1 MRFEWEVTEDAFSS
15 QGLSSLSF
23 SAHSWEDLGLCHFQG
38 QVLSRTVR
46 VRGTPKEKGRPPSVF
61 HILLPQ
67 AGLTAQES
75 LAGGRAKRGAI
86 SQRRMSAA
94 VSGMQWCPEEP
105 LAVMMM
111 GI

>member
-1 MRFEWEVTEDAFSS
+1 M
-15 QGLSSLSF
+15 
-23 SAHSWEDLGLCHFQG
+23 
-38 QVLSRTVR
+38 R
-46 VRGTPKEKGRPPSVF
+46 VRGTLKKKGRPPSVF

-67 AGLTAQES
+67 AGLSAQES
-75 LAGGRAKRGAI
+75 LAGGRAKCRAI

-94 VSGMQWCPEEP
+94 LSGMQWCPEEP

>member
-1 MRFEWEVTEDAFSS
+1 MLE
-15 QGLSSLSF
+15 
-23 SAHSWEDLGLCHFQG
+23 
-38 QVLSRTVR
+38 
-46 VRGTPKEKGRPPSVF
+46 KKGRPSSVF

-67 AGLTAQES
+67 AGLSAQES
-75 LAGGRAKRGAI
+75 LAGGRAKCGAI

-94 VSGMQWCPEEP
+94 LSGMRWCPEEP